1 MQSGFF
7 FVQNTRHVNFNS
19 NCRGLW
25 GALHFAPQGASFK
38 NLRE

>member
-1 MQSGFF
+1 MSILTAIAGGF
-7 FVQNTRHVNFNS
+7 
-19 NCRGLW
+19 W